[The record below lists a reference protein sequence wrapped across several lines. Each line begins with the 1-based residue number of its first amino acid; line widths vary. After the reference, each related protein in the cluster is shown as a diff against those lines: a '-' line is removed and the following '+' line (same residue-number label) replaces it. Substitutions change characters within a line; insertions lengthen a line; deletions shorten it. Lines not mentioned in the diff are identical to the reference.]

1 MAGSVV
7 LVSGGMDS
15 AVCLGIA
22 AKGSK
27 RLVALSFDYGQR
39 HKKELRAASLL
50 AAHYKAEH
58 IVLKLPGFS
67 VWKAS
72 ALTDPCIP
80 VPDFNEAQRGRAP
93 VTYVPARNAVF
104 LSFGLSLAEA
114 YGLDAIFIGVNALDY
129 SGYADCRP
137 LFIERFQALTDV
149 ATQRTAEG
157 GRPILLET
165 PLLHSSKAQIVQLGA
180 DLGVPFEMTWSCY
193 KGEERPCGACDS
205 CVLRAK
211 GFEEARLVDPLGKK
225 P

>member
-22 AKGSK
+22 AKDSE

-39 HKKELRAASLL
+39 HKKELEAASLL
-50 AAHYKAEH
+50 ASHYKAEH
-58 IVLKLPGFS
+58 IVLNLPGFS

-72 ALTDPCIP
+72 ALTDPCVS
-80 VPDFNEAQRGRAP
+80 VPDFEGVRRGQAP
-93 VTYVPARNAVF
+93 VTYVPARNTVF
-104 LSFGLSLAEA
+104 LSFALSLAEA
-114 YGLDAIFIGVNALDY
+114 YDLDAIFIGVNALDY

-137 LFIERFQALTDV
+137 LFIERFQTLVDV

-157 GRPILLET
+157 GMPILLEA
-165 PLLHSSKAQIVQLGA
+165 PLLRSSKAQIVRLGA
-180 DLGVPFEMTWSCY
+180 ELGVPFELTWSCY
-193 KGEERPCGACDS
+193 RGEERPCGACDS

-211 GFEEARLVDPLGKK
+211 GFKDAGLVDPLMVA

>member
-22 AKGSK
+22 AKDSE

-39 HKKELRAASLL
+39 HKKELEAASLL
-50 AAHYKAEH
+50 ASHYKAEN
-58 IVLKLPGFS
+58 IVLNLPGFS

-72 ALTDPCIP
+72 ALTDPCVS
-80 VPDFNEAQRGRAP
+80 VPDFEGARRGQAP
-93 VTYVPARNAVF
+93 VTYVPARNTVF
-104 LSFGLSLAEA
+104 LSFALSLAEA
-114 YGLDAIFIGVNALDY
+114 YDLDAIFIGVNALDY

-137 LFIERFQALTDV
+137 LFIERFQTLVDV

-157 GRPILLET
+157 GMPILLKA
-165 PLLHSSKAQIVQLGA
+165 PLLHSSKAQIVRLGA
-180 DLGVPFEMTWSCY
+180 ELGTPFELTWSCY
-193 KGEERPCGACDS
+193 KGQERPCGACDS

-211 GFEEARLVDPLGKK
+211 GFEDAGLADPLMVA

>member
-1 MAGSVV
+1 VAGSVV

-22 AKGSK
+22 AKNTE
-27 RLVALSFDYGQR
+27 RLVVLSFDYGQR
-39 HKKELRAASLL
+39 HKKELQAASLL
-50 AAHYKAEH
+50 ASHYKAEH
-58 IVLKLPGFS
+58 IALKLPGFS

-72 ALTDPCIP
+72 ALTDPCMP
-80 VPDFNEAQRGRAP
+80 VPDFEEAQKGQAP
-93 VTYVPARNAVF
+93 LTYVPARNTVF
-104 LSFGLSLAEA
+104 LSFALSLAEA

-137 LFIERFQALTDV
+137 IFIERFQTLIDV

-157 GRPILLET
+157 GRPILLEA
-165 PLLHSSKAQIVQLGA
+165 PLLHYSKAQIVRLGA
-180 DLGVPFEMTWSCY
+180 ELGTPLELTWSCY
-193 KGEERPCGACDS
+193 RGEERPCGACDS

-211 GFEEARLVDPLGKK
+211 GFEDAGLADPLMVA

>member
-1 MAGSVV
+1 MTGSVV

-22 AKGSK
+22 AKDSE

-39 HKKELRAASLL
+39 HKKELQAASLL
-50 AAHYKAEH
+50 ASRYKAEH

-67 VWKAS
+67 AWKAS
-72 ALTDPCIP
+72 ALTDPCMP
-80 VPDFNEAQRGRAP
+80 VPDFEEAQKGQAP
-93 VTYVPARNAVF
+93 VTYVPARNTVF
-104 LSFGLSLAEA
+104 LSFALSLAEA
-114 YGLDAIFIGVNALDY
+114 YGLNAIFIGVNALDY

-137 LFIERFQALTDV
+137 LFIERFQALIDV

-157 GRPILLET
+157 GRAILLKA
-165 PLLHSSKAQIVQLGA
+165 PLLHSSKAQIVRLGA
-180 DLGVPFEMTWSCY
+180 ELGAPFELTWSCY
-193 KGEERPCGACDS
+193 RGEDKPCRTCDS

-211 GFEEARLVDPLGKK
+211 GFEDAGLFDPLMVA

>member
-1 MAGSVV
+1 
-7 LVSGGMDS
+7 MDS

-22 AKGSK
+22 AKDSE

-39 HKKELRAASLL
+39 HKKELQAASLL
-50 AAHYKAEH
+50 ASHYKAEH
-58 IVLKLPGFS
+58 IVLNLPGFS

-72 ALTDPCIP
+72 ALTDPCMS
-80 VPDFNEAQRGRAP
+80 VPDFKEAQKGQAP
-93 VTYVPARNAVF
+93 VTYVPARNTVF
-104 LSFGLSLAEA
+104 LSFALSLAEA

-137 LFIERFQALTDV
+137 LFIERFQTLIDV

-157 GRPILLET
+157 GRPILLEA
-165 PLLHSSKAQIVQLGA
+165 PLLRSSKAQIVRLGA
-180 DLGVPFEMTWSCY
+180 ELGVPFELTWSCY
-193 KGEERPCGACDS
+193 KGQERPCRACDS

-211 GFEEARLVDPLGKK
+211 GFKDAGLADPLMVA

>member
-22 AKGSK
+22 AKDSE

-39 HKKELRAASLL
+39 HKKELQAASLL
-50 AAHYKAEH
+50 ASRYKAEH
-58 IVLKLPGFS
+58 TVLKLPGFS
-67 VWKAS
+67 AWKAS
-72 ALTDPCIP
+72 ALTDPCMP
-80 VPDFNEAQRGRAP
+80 VPDFGEASKGQAP
-93 VTYVPARNAVF
+93 VTYVPARNTVF
-104 LSFGLSLAEA
+104 LSFALSLAEA
-114 YGLDAIFIGVNALDY
+114 HDLDAIFIGVNALDY

-137 LFIERFQALTDV
+137 LFIERFQALIDV

-157 GRPILLET
+157 GRPILLMA
-165 PLLHSSKAQIVQLGA
+165 PLLHSSKAQIVRLGA
-180 DLGVPFEMTWSCY
+180 ELGVPFELTWSCY

-211 GFEEARLVDPLGKK
+211 GFEEAGLFDPLMAA

>member
-1 MAGSVV
+1 VAGSVV

-22 AKGSK
+22 AKDSE

-39 HKKELRAASLL
+39 HKKELEAASLL
-50 AAHYKAEH
+50 ASHYKAEH
-58 IVLKLPGFS
+58 IVLNLPGFS

-72 ALTDPCIP
+72 ALTDPCVS
-80 VPDFNEAQRGRAP
+80 VPDFEGVRRGQAP
-93 VTYVPARNAVF
+93 VTYVPARNTVF
-104 LSFGLSLAEA
+104 LSFALSLAEA
-114 YGLDAIFIGVNALDY
+114 YDLDAIFIGVNALDY

-137 LFIERFQALTDV
+137 LFIERFQTLVDV

-157 GRPILLET
+157 GMPILLEA
-165 PLLHSSKAQIVQLGA
+165 PLLRSSKAQIVRLGA
-180 DLGVPFEMTWSCY
+180 ELGVPFELTWSCY
-193 KGEERPCGACDS
+193 RGEERPCGACDS

-211 GFEEARLVDPLGKK
+211 GFKDAGLVDPLMVA

>member
-22 AKGSK
+22 AKDSE

-39 HKKELRAASLL
+39 HKKELQAASLL
-50 AAHYKAEH
+50 ASRYKAEH
-58 IVLKLPGFS
+58 IVLNLPGFS
-67 VWKAS
+67 AWKAS
-72 ALTDPCIP
+72 ALTDPCMP
-80 VPDFNEAQRGRAP
+80 VPDFGEASKGQAP
-93 VTYVPARNAVF
+93 VTYVPARNTVF
-104 LSFGLSLAEA
+104 LSFALSLAEA
-114 YGLDAIFIGVNALDY
+114 HDLDAIFIGVNALDY

-137 LFIERFQALTDV
+137 LFIERFQALIDV

-157 GRPILLET
+157 GRPILLMA
-165 PLLHSSKAQIVQLGA
+165 PLLHSSKAQIVRLGA
-180 DLGVPFEMTWSCY
+180 ELGVPFELTWSCY

-211 GFEEARLVDPLGKK
+211 GFEEAGLFDPLMAA